1 MDDHPLLLRLVSDY
15 LRECCPDEVEVL
27 STASGFEE
35 ALALAQDLR
44 PDVILLDL
52 NTPGLHAR

>member
-1 MDDHPLLLRLVSDY
+1 MDDHPLLLRLIADY
-15 LRECCPDEVEVL
+15 LRECYPDEVEVL
-27 STASGFEE
+27 STASGGEE
-35 ALALAQDLR
+35 ALTLAQDLR